1 MHAVRFAEYGPPS
14 VLTVVEA
21 DRPEPG
27 PGQVRVAVKAAG
39 VNPFDLKVRSGAMRF
54 GTLPRVPGA
63 EVAGTVDALGEG
75 VSDTAVGAAVAGW
88 AATGGYAEYALL
100 ETYAPKPE
108 ELDWAQAAA
117 LPVAGE
123 AALRALEELA
133 PHAGE
138 TLLVHGASG
147 TVGAVA
153 VQFAVAAGVGVVG
166 TAGPANLERVR
177 GLGAVPVAYGPGW
190 ADRVRAAAPRG
201 VDAVLDAAGHGILPQ
216 AVELRG
222 GTAERV
228 LTLVDG
234 AAQELGVRFSSGG
247 GRSTQV
253 LRTLFRAQAEGRL
266 VLPDP
271 RLMSLAN
278 AAQAHAELE
287 ARGSGKIV
295 LIP

>member
-123 AALRALEELA
+123 AALRALRELA
-133 PHAGE
+133 PRSGE

-147 TVGAVA
+147 TVGAIA
-153 VQFAVAAGVGVVG
+153 VQFAVADGVVVVG
-166 TAGPANLERVR
+166 TAGEANLERVR
-177 GLGAVPVAYGPGW
+177 GLGAVPVAYGHGW
-190 ADRVRAAAPRG
+190 ADRVRAAAPDG
-201 VDAVLDAAGHGILPQ
+201 VDAVLDAAGHGILPE
-216 AVELRG
+216 AIALRG
-222 GTAERV
+222 GTTERV

-247 GRSTQV
+247 GQSAQV